1 MPCAPVWICGLAPQ
15 VESVFTAGKKSTSTR
30 ESHFRGGGLGGTG
43 SWEYRGCWCSVLP
56 SLDPCK
62 YHFHKY
68 PAFCQHF
75 LLSPN
80 RVGAGKQR
88 IRNLESEGGFSTG
101 YHFSGSQL
109 SSPLGS
115 NKESELLPHSF
126 EYFFND
132 GTFVLSVVTSKF
144 WKQQSPF
151 TSNKAGPIIT
161 YTWRMGF
168 VSQGGVMPCFI

>member
-1 MPCAPVWICGLAPQ
+1 MAQAPGNTRDADVLSCPVWILANIIFINTLHFANISFFHPTEWVQ
-15 VESVFTAGKKSTSTR
+15 GSR
-30 ESHFRGGGLGGTG
+30 ESG
-43 SWEYRGCWCSVLP
+43 
-56 SLDPCK
+56 
-62 YHFHKY
+62 
-68 PAFCQHF
+68 
-75 LLSPN
+75 
-80 RVGAGKQR
+80 
-88 IRNLESEGGFSTG
+88 RNENTKDLESEGGFSTG
-101 YHFSGSQL
+101 YNFSGSQL

-161 YTWRMGF
+161 YTRRMGF
-168 VSQGGVMPCFI
+168 ISQGGVMPCFI